1 MKNPPVL
8 FFSSF
13 TAYGPA
19 RFADL
24 QDSAT
29 IRTAMTT
36 TLLHVGNAITPKG
49 EISGAGILI
58 RDGGIEAI
66 GSRADLTLP
75 SGAQEV
81 RAEDCIAI
89 PGFIDV
95 HIHGA
100 GGRDVMEGSAD
111 ALGAVTAKLAQFGTT
126 SLLATTVTADADD
139 TCRAVEGISSYIAT
153 QHETNKPRAEILG
166 IHFEGPFLS
175 KERRGV
181 HPTEFLQLPS
191 AEFLQRLIHA
201 SSGNA
206 RIITIAPE
214 LLGAMPC
221 IDAARSLG
229 MVVSIGHTDATYEQA
244 RAAVAHG
251 AHHATHVYNAMRPFT
266 HRDPGVIGAVLT
278 TPEVTAELIADGIH
292 VDEIAMKVLLQAKGA
307 SGVVLISDGLSAT
320 GMPDGKYMLGSMEV
334 TVSGGVCRN
343 AEGKLA
349 GSTLTLDRALRN
361 VVKLGVP
368 LAGAVQMLTLNP
380 ATLLG
385 IEFKKGALRTG
396 ADADIVLL
404 NDSLEIAQVWA
415 RGDSVH

>member
-1 MKNPPVL
+1 M
-8 FFSSF
+8 
-13 TAYGPA
+13 A
-19 RFADL
+19 
-24 QDSAT
+24 
-29 IRTAMTT
+29 T
-36 TLLHVGNAITPKG
+36 TLLHVGKAITPKG
-49 EISGAGILI
+49 EIANAGILI
-58 RDGGIEAI
+58 RDGEIEMV
-66 GSRADLTLP
+66 GPRSGMELP
-75 SGAQEV
+75 SGATEV
-81 RAEDCIAI
+81 QATDSTAI
-89 PGFIDV
+89 PGFVDV

-100 GGRDVMEGSAD
+100 GGHDVMEANET
-111 ALGAVTAKLAQFGTT
+111 ALSTITGRLAAFGTT
-126 SLLATTVTADADD
+126 SLLATTITASADD
-139 TCRAVEGISSYIAT
+139 TCRSVEGIAKYISGQYQT
-153 QHETNKPRAEILG
+153 SDTRAEILG

-181 HPTEFLQLPS
+181 HPAEWLQLPS
-191 AEFLQRLIHA
+191 AELLQRFLQA
-201 SSGNA
+201 AAGNA
-206 RIITIAPE
+206 RILTIAPE
-214 LLGAMPC
+214 LLGATPC

-307 SGVVLISDGLSAT
+307 QGVVLISDGTSAT
-320 GMPDGKYMLGSMEV
+320 GMPDGEYMLGGLKV
-334 TVSGGVCRN
+334 TVNGGVCRN
-343 AEGKLA
+343 AEGRLA

-361 VVKLGVP
+361 IVGLGIP
-368 LAGAVQMLTLNP
+368 LADAVRMLTLNP

-404 NDSLEIAQVWA
+404 NDGLEIERVWA
-415 RGDSVH
+415 RGTVVQ

>member
-1 MKNPPVL
+1 
-8 FFSSF
+8 
-13 TAYGPA
+13 
-19 RFADL
+19 
-24 QDSAT
+24 
-29 IRTAMTT
+29 MTT
-36 TLLHVGNAITPKG
+36 TLLHVGKAITPKG

-58 RDGGIEAI
+58 RDGEIETI
-66 GSRADLTLP
+66 GARADLTLP

-81 RAEDCIAI
+81 RAQDSTAI

-100 GGRDVMEGSAD
+100 GGRDVMEGNED
-111 ALGAVTAKLAQFGTT
+111 ALGTVTAKLAQFGTT
-126 SLLATTVTADADD
+126 SILATTITADADD
-139 TCRAVEGISSYIAT
+139 TCRAVEGISGYIGT
-153 QHETNKPRAEILG
+153 QHETNSPRAEILG

-206 RIITIAPE
+206 RILTIAPE
-214 LLGAMPC
+214 LIGAMPC

-278 TPEVTAELIADGIH
+278 TPEVTAELIADGVH

-307 SGVVLISDGLSAT
+307 NGVILISDGVSAT
-320 GMPDGKYMLGSMEV
+320 GMPDGKYMLGDIEV
-334 TVSGGVCRN
+334 TLSGGVCRN

-349 GSTLTLDRALRN
+349 GSTLTLDRSLRN

-368 LAGAVQMLTLNP
+368 LADAVQMLTLNP
-380 ATLLG
+380 AMLLG

-404 NDSLEIAQVWA
+404 NDSLEITQVWA
-415 RGDSVH
+415 RGIPAN